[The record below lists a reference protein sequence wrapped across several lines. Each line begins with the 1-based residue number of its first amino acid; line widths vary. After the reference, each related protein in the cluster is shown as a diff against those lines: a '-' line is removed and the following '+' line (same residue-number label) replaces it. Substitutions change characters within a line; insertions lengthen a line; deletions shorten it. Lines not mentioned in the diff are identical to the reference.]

1 MEMVCQY
8 KRLHSQPAVSF
19 ILSYQSKTSDA
30 QITVQ
35 EVGVHKMPCLV
46 ALAVLLL
53 AFSRSQKKCI
63 ISSCQPHSKQHH
75 SWLCRLNVLRYFLDP
90 FILVPSINTNLEA
103 QAKGHWCWWW
113 CWTPYKEKD
122 IDSTQWCAFTEGVHL
137 FKCISLVTSE

>member
-1 MEMVCQY
+1 MVCQY
-8 KRLHSQPAVSF
+8 KRLHSQSVVSF

-63 ISSCQPHSKQHH
+63 ISSHQPHSKQHR
-75 SWLCRLNVLRYFLDP
+75 SQLCQYVLRYFLNP
-90 FILVPSINTNLEA
+90 FILVPSINTDLEA
-103 QAKGHWCWWW
+103 QVKGH
-113 CWTPYKEKD
+113 
-122 IDSTQWCAFTEGVHL
+122 
-137 FKCISLVTSE
+137 